1 MELDRGTLARIDRK
15 LMAALD
21 QGETFVMVRVPVTG
35 AKWSTWKRY
44 CDAAGISMGRAVVT
58 LIDQEL
64 VSVFGEQAG
73 PQVPVFEEKAQEALV
88 AREVEVAVRERKVES
103 SEERLRR
110 WAERLRLAEGELET
124 RELEAQLASRLVPP
138 PTEES
143 VKPGRNERCPCG
155 SGLKYK
161 YCHGLLGRLSG
172 SA

>member
-15 LMAALD
+15 LLAGLD
-21 QGETFVMVRVPVTG
+21 QDETFVMVRVPVTG

-44 CDAAGISMGRAVVT
+44 CDAAGMSMGRAITT
-58 LIDQEL
+58 LIDREL
-64 VSVFGEQAG
+64 LSVFGDSAG
-73 PQVPVFEEKAQEALV
+73 DQIPVFAERAREELT
-88 AREVEVAVRERKVES
+88 AREVGVAARERKVES

-110 WAERLRLAEGELET
+110 WAERLRLAEGELEA
-124 RELEAQLASRLVPP
+124 RELKAQLASRLVPR
-138 PTEES
+138 PTEKS

-161 YCHGLLGRLSG
+161 QCHGLLGRLPG